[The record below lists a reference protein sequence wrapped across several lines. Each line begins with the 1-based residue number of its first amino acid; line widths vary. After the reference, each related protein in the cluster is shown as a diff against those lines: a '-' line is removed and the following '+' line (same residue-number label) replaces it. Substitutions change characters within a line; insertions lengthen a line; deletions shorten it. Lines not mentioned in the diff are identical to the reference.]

1 MDKENEQ
8 MATKTELILAERFE
22 TAFNRI
28 HKVLKNIVKHANT
41 DKFTELVYKGKS
53 HILIR
58 YYEKDLCQY
67 AKLRNALV
75 HEKINSDYYIAEPH
89 QDIVEH
95 IERIADEF
103 EKPKTGLSISSKEV
117 YYFYEEDLLKDV
129 LACIKKKSHSRFP
142 IYNEKEQYKWLLTTK
157 EMIIW
162 LASQFDN
169 RNIDLNHVKVKD
181 LYHPN
186 YVNRVHF
193 VSQNATVFEIEDL
206 FEEDQIHKNRLEA
219 ILITPSGK
227 DTEKPNGIITSTDLL
242 EEELAE

>member
-1 MDKENEQ
+1 
-8 MATKTELILAERFE
+8 MATKTELTLAERFE

-28 HKVLKNIVKHANT
+28 HKVLKDSVKHANT
-41 DKFTELVYKGKS
+41 DKFTELVHKGKS

-75 HEKINSDYYIAEPH
+75 HEKINSDFYIAEPH
-89 QDIVEH
+89 QDIVED

-117 YYFYEEDLLKDV
+117 YYFYEDDLLKDV

-142 IYNEKEQYKWLLTTK
+142 IYNKKEEYKWLLTTK
-157 EMIIW
+157 EIIIW

-169 RNIDLNHVKVKD
+169 PNINLNHVKVKD
-181 LYHPN
+181 LSNPN
-186 YVNRVHF
+186 HVNRVEF
-193 VSQNATVFEIEDL
+193 ASQNATVFEIEDI
-206 FEEDQIHKNRLEA
+206 FEEDHKNKNRLEA
-219 ILITPSGK
+219 VLITPSGNE
-227 DTEKPNGIITSTDLL
+227 TEKPNGIITSADLL

>member
-1 MDKENEQ
+1 MV
-8 MATKTELILAERFE
+8 TKTEISLAERFE

-28 HKVLKNIVKHANT
+28 HKVLKDIVKHSNT
-41 DKFTELVYKGKS
+41 DKFTELVYKGKN

-75 HEKINSDYYIAEPH
+75 HEKINSNYYIAEPH
-89 QDIVEH
+89 KEIVED

-117 YYFYEEDLLKDV
+117 FYFYEEDNLKDV
-129 LACIKKKSHSRFP
+129 LACIQKKSHSRFP
-142 IYNEKEQYKWLLTTK
+142 IYNNKEEYSWLLTTK
-157 EMIIW
+157 EIIIW

-169 RNIDLNHVKVKD
+169 PKINLDKVKVKE
-181 LYHPN
+181 LQNSKH
-186 YVNRVHF
+186 VNRVEF
-193 VSQNATVFEIEDL
+193 VSQNATVFEIENI
-206 FEEDQIHKNRLEA
+206 FEDDHKNKNRLEA
-219 ILITPSGK
+219 VLITPSGK
-227 DTEKPNGIITSTDLL
+227 KTEKPNGIITSSDLL

>member
-1 MDKENEQ
+1 
-8 MATKTELILAERFE
+8 MATKTELSLAERYE

-28 HKVLKNIVKHANT
+28 HKVLKDIVKHANT
-41 DKFTELVYKGKS
+41 DKFTELVHKGKS
-53 HILIR
+53 HILVR

-75 HEKINSDYYIAEPH
+75 HEKINSDFYIAEPH
-89 QDIVEH
+89 KDIVED

-117 YYFYEEDLLKDV
+117 FYFYEEDKLKDV
-129 LACIKKKSHSRFP
+129 LACIKKKSHTRFP
-142 IYNEKEQYKWLLTTK
+142 IYNNKEEFKWLLTTK

-169 RNIDLNHVKVKD
+169 PEINLDHVKIKD
-181 LYHPN
+181 LYNSKH
-186 YVNRVHF
+186 VNRVEF
-193 VSQNATVFEIEDL
+193 VSQNATVFEIEDI
-206 FEEDQIHKNRLEA
+206 FEEDHKNKNRLEA
-219 ILITPSGK
+219 VLITPSGK
-227 DTEKPNGIITSTDLL
+227 ASEKPNGIITSSDLL